1 MRYFEFT
8 VELQEKDITS
18 SKVRLKDYSYDNSI
32 EALCSYLFKNLT
44 NGVTFL
50 AYRMDDSG
58 MKSMFAIDEKF
69 REPKEAYDE
78 IIGIIND
85 VLDNKVTADK
95 PVEITMLDFDTNMS
109 EGKRRGYVPHWG
121 KIYDQANII
130 LYEDRDHITT
140 GRCGFKINE
149 MVAGACANGKDDE
162 DHLFDASLKE
172 ELDRIKADK
181 KGRKKGKTGDIM
193 AFPAHYII
201 SSRSQ
206 KAGSD
211 ITLRLMETL
220 AEAGRLPS
228 RRMEL
233 FADIDE
239 ELYKHSCYFEKFIEN
254 SYGCTIVID
263 MTARFGV
270 DPTKYQL
277 TCDYLC
283 KVIRQHKND
292 NLFVFLYN
300 PDNPGFT
307 YYLIPQ
313 IEKFMYLVKIRE
325 GKGNSDDAEKYLK
338 FLIENSDF
346 SKYSGQT
353 DEFMKTMPDKSF
365 TQTDV
370 IQAYEDFESWCMR
383 KYFLKSYD
391 LEADEGFYLDR
402 DTDNLSASEKLD
414 KMIGLKVVKNQIDK
428 ILLANKA
435 ERQRVKLGGRGRA
448 MHMIFEGNP
457 GTAKTT
463 VAELFAQIAKEHGIL
478 KSGIFVERSGLELS
492 GLISSYAIHQA
503 FDEAKGGVLF
513 IDEAYALCGSGAVTT
528 LIRELEMKR
537 NEVIV
542 IFAGYGD
549 RMKNFIEQNEGL
561 KSRIPYTVHFPD
573 YSPDELLQIYDY
585 ILDQDGYTA
594 TSGAR
599 SAAREIFGKAV
610 KIKNFGNGRYAR
622 TLAEKS
628 TLNMSVRLAKKYKDK
643 DIPVSELYKVIKDD
657 VFNPDDTIVNCNNGE
672 RRRGK
677 VEAQKTARERLAD
690 MIGLESAK
698 KLIDSAIATFKMQKR
713 LLKRGVVLDNN
724 TMHMVF
730 TGNPGTAKTTT
741 ARLMAEI
748 LKEEGILS
756 SGVFVEAGRADLVG
770 QFVGHTAP
778 KVRKKFDE
786 ANGGVLFIDEAY
798 SLNDG
803 SDHGSF
809 GDEAINTIVQE
820 MDNRRGDMIVVFA
833 GYPDEMKSFIERNPG
848 MSSRIG
854 YRVNFEDY
862 SVEELCEI
870 TRYQV
875 EAKHLHIT
883 DDAIEKLI
891 PIYEKARL
899 NRTFGNGRY
908 VRRAVELAISNL
920 AVRLDKIDDKDL
932 TDEILMT
939 IEAEDIAAPE
949 LDPESTK
956 QARRIGFAA

>member
-1 MRYFEFT
+1 MRYFGFT

-18 SKVRLKDYSYDNSI
+18 SKVRLKDYSYDNPV
-32 EALCSYLFKNLT
+32 EALCGYLFKNLT
-44 NGVTFL
+44 NGVTYL
-50 AYRMDDSG
+50 AYRIDDSG

-78 IIGIIND
+78 ITGLIDD
-85 VLDNKVTADK
+85 VLDAKITADK
-95 PVEITMLDFDTNMS
+95 PVEITMLDFDNNMT

-130 LYEDRDHITT
+130 LYEDRDHINS
-140 GRCGFKINE
+140 GRCGFRLNE
-149 MVAGACANGKDDE
+149 LVANECCKAPNDE
-162 DHLFDASLKE
+162 DHLFDESLKK
-172 ELDRIKADK
+172 ELDRIRSGRT
-181 KGRKKGKTGDIM
+181 GRKKGKAGEIK

-201 SSRSQ
+201 SSRSSE
-206 KAGSD
+206 AGSD
-211 ITLRLMETL
+211 ITLRLMESL

-233 FADIDE
+233 FTEIDD
-239 ELYKHSCYFEKFIEN
+239 ELYKHSYYFEKLIEN
-254 SYGCTIVID
+254 SNGCTIVID
-263 MTARFGV
+263 MSAKFGV
-270 DPTKYQL
+270 DPTKYQM

-283 KVIRQHKND
+283 KVIRKHKND
-292 NLFVFLYN
+292 NLFVFLYDQ
-300 PDNPGFT
+300 DNPGFT
-307 YYLIPQ
+307 YYLIPK
-313 IEKFMYLVKIRE
+313 IERYLYFIKIRE
-325 GKGNSDDAEKYLK
+325 GKGNTDDAGKYLK
-338 FLIENSDF
+338 FLIGNSDF
-346 SKYSGQT
+346 SRYAGQA
-353 DEFMKTMPDKSF
+353 DEFMKTMPEKSF
-365 TQTDV
+365 TQTDI

-383 KYFLKSYD
+383 KNFLKSYD
-391 LEADEGFYLDR
+391 LEQDEGFYIDR
-402 DTDNLSASEKLD
+402 DTDNLSASEKLG
-414 KMIGLKVVKNQIDK
+414 KMIGLKSVKAQIDK

-435 ERQRVKLGGRGRA
+435 ERQRVKLGGKGRA
-448 MHMIFEGNP
+448 MHMIFDGNP

-463 VAELFAQIAKEHGIL
+463 VAELFARIAKEHGIL
-478 KSGIFVERSGLELS
+478 KSGIFVERAGMSLAGPFVP
-492 GLISSYAIHQA
+492 YAIKQA

-513 IDEAYALCGSGAVTT
+513 IDEAYSLAGETAVTA

-549 RMKNFIEQNEGL
+549 KMKDFIEQNEGL

-573 YSPDELLQIYDY
+573 YTPDELLQIYDY
-585 ILDQDGYTA
+585 ILEQDGYTA
-594 TSGAR
+594 TAGAR
-599 SAAREIFGKAV
+599 TAAREIFGKAV
-610 KIKNFGNGRYAR
+610 NIRNFGNGRYAR
-622 TLAEKS
+622 ILAEKS
-628 TLNMSVRLAKKYKDK
+628 TLNMSVRLAKKYGDK

-677 VEAQKTARERLAD
+677 NETQRSARERLSD

-713 LLKRGVVLDNN
+713 LRKRGVILDNN

-770 QFVGHTAP
+770 QFVGQTAP

-798 SLNDG
+798 SLNDN
-803 SDHGSF
+803 SDRGSF

-820 MDNRRGDMIVVFA
+820 MDNRRGEMIVVFA
-833 GYPDEMKSFIERNPG
+833 GYPDEMRSFIERNPG

-883 DDAIEKLI
+883 DAAVEKLV
-891 PIYEKARL
+891 PIYEKARM
-899 NRTFGNGRY
+899 NKTSGNGRY

-920 AVRLDKIDDKDL
+920 AVRLDKMADKDL

-956 QARRIGFAA
+956 PARRIGFAA

>member
-1 MRYFEFT
+1 MRYFDFT

-18 SKVRLKDYSYDNSI
+18 SKVRLKDYSYDNMV
-32 EALCSYLFKNLT
+32 EALCSYMFKNLT
-44 NGVTFL
+44 NGITFL
-50 AYRMDDSG
+50 AYRLDDTG
-58 MKSMFAIDEKF
+58 MKSMFAIDEKY
-69 REPKEAYDE
+69 REVKEAYNE
-78 IIGIIND
+78 IVGLLDD
-85 VLDNKVTADK
+85 VLDIKIVADN
-95 PVEITMLDFDTNMS
+95 PVEITMIDFDNNIT

-121 KIYDQANII
+121 KIYDQANVI
-130 LYEDRDHITT
+130 LYEDREHINS
-140 GRCGFKINE
+140 GRCGFKLDE
-149 MVAGACANGKDDE
+149 MVAKDCGTEKEE
-162 DHLFDASLKE
+162 DHLFDESLKE
-172 ELDRIKADK
+172 ELDRIKDGK
-181 KGRKKGKTGDIM
+181 TGRKKGKATDIK
-193 AFPAHYII
+193 AFPAHYVI
-201 SSRSQ
+201 SSRSRE
-206 KAGSD
+206 AGSD
-211 ITLRLMETL
+211 ITLRLMKAL

-233 FADIDE
+233 FTDIDD
-239 ELYKHSCYFEKFIEN
+239 ELYKHSYYFEKIIEN
-254 SYGCTIVID
+254 SFGGTIVID
-263 MTARFGV
+263 MSAKFGV
-270 DPTKYQL
+270 DQTKYQL
-277 TCDYLC
+277 NCDYLC

-292 NLFVFLYN
+292 NLFVFLYDL
-300 PDNPGFT
+300 DNPGFT
-307 YYLIPQ
+307 YYLIPKIQ
-313 IEKFMYLVKIRE
+313 KFMYLVQIRE
-325 GKGNSDDAEKYLK
+325 GKGNSEDAEKYLK
-338 FLIENSDF
+338 LLIENSDF
-346 SKYSGQT
+346 SGYAGQA
-353 DEFMKTMPDKSF
+353 DEFMKTIPETTF
-365 TQTDV
+365 TQTDI

-383 KYFLKSYD
+383 KNFLKSYD
-391 LEADEGFYLDR
+391 LEADEGFFIDR
-402 DTDNLSASEKLD
+402 DTDNLSASEKLE
-414 KMIGLKVVKNQIDK
+414 KMIGLKTVKDQIDK
-428 ILLANKA
+428 VLLANKA
-435 ERQRVKLGGRGRA
+435 EKQRVKLGGKGRA

-478 KSGIFVERSGLELS
+478 KSGMFVERAGMALS
-492 GLISSYAIHQA
+492 GPFAPFAIKQA

-513 IDEAYALCGSGAVTT
+513 IDEAYSLGGPGAVTA
-528 LIRELEMKR
+528 LIRELEMRR

-549 RMKNFIEQNEGL
+549 KMKEFIEQNEGL

-573 YSPDELLQIYDY
+573 YTPDELLQIYDY
-585 ILDQDGYTA
+585 ILEQDGYTA

-610 KIKNFGNGRYAR
+610 RIRNFGNGRYAR
-622 TLAEKS
+622 ILAEKS
-628 TLNMSVRLAKKYKDK
+628 TLNMSVRLAKKYRDK

-672 RRRGK
+672 RKRGK
-677 VEAQKTARERLAD
+677 TEVRKTAREQLED
-690 MIGLESAK
+690 MIGLKSAK

-748 LKEEGILS
+748 LKEEGVLS

-778 KVRKKFDE
+778 KVRKKFEE

-798 SLNDG
+798 SLNDC

-820 MDNRRGDMIVVFA
+820 MDNRRGEMIVVFA
-833 GYPDEMKSFIERNPG
+833 GYPDEMKRFIERNPG

-854 YRVNFEDY
+854 YRVSFEDY

-883 DDAIEKLI
+883 DEAIEKLV
-891 PIYEKARL
+891 PIYEKARQ
-899 NRTFGNGRY
+899 NKTFGNGRY

-920 AVRLDKIDDKDL
+920 AVRLDKTDDKDL
-932 TDEILMT
+932 TDEILTT

-956 QARRIGFAA
+956 PARRIGFAA